1 MRDTIFAVA
10 TPPGR
15 SGVAVIRLSGPG
27 AGAAAER
34 LCGPLPPARLATLRR
49 LRDAGG
55 AVIDEALVLSFP
67 APASFTGEDVVEL
80 QCHGSRAVTRAL
92 LDALAAIPGLRIAEA
107 GEFTRRALIAGKMTV
122 SEVEGLGDL
131 LDAETERQ
139 RRQSFSLFDGAVADR
154 VEGWRRRLLTATAL
168 CETVIDFGEEDVPDD
183 IVDRL
188 AVLLDELSAE
198 FARAVTEV
206 RAGQGVRDGYIVAVV
221 GLPNAGKSS
230 FINYLAGRDLALVS
244 EVAGTTRDVI
254 ELRYDLRG
262 LLVTFLDTAGLRGSD
277 DTVEKAGIERALAR
291 AADADLRLFL
301 SAPQDVPQV
310 GRMPEDL
317 VLRAFADRGDGDFS
331 SFDGTGIEDVLSR
344 VHSVL
349 DARADRAAI
358 FCRDRHRQHIDDANA
373 TITRARRNLALGQ
386 IDLLGEDLRQASHSL
401 DELVGRIG
409 AEDVLDEV
417 FSSFCIGK

>member
-15 SGVAVIRLSGPG
+15 SGVAVIRLSGPA

-34 LCGPLPPARLATLRR
+34 LAGPLPPPRTAALRR
-49 LRDAGG
+49 LRDPGG
-55 AVIDEALVLSFP
+55 AVIDEALVLHFP
-67 APASFTGEDVVEL
+67 APGSFTGEDVVEL

-92 LDALAAIPGLRIAEA
+92 TDLLAAIPGLRIAEA

-154 VEGWRRRLLTATAL
+154 VASWRRRLLTATAL
-168 CETVIDFGEEDVPDD
+168 CETVIDFGEEDVPAD
-183 IVDRL
+183 VADRL
-188 AVLLDELSAE
+188 GAVLDELSAE
-198 FARAVTEV
+198 LARAVTEV
-206 RAGQGVRDGYIVAVV
+206 RAGQGIRDGYTVAVV
-221 GLPNAGKSS
+221 GLPNSGKSS
-230 FINYLAGRDLALVS
+230 FVNYLAGRDLALVS
-244 EVAGTTRDVI
+244 EIAGTTRDVI
-254 ELRYDLRG
+254 ELRYDLHG

-277 DTVEKAGIERALAR
+277 DAIEAAGIGRAVAR

-301 SAPQDVPQV
+301 SDPADVPQV
-310 GRMPEDL
+310 RPHGDDL
-317 VLRAFADRGDGDFS
+317 VLRAFADRGPADFS
-331 SFDGTGIEDVLSR
+331 SVDGTGVESVLSR
-344 VHSVL
+344 VHAVL
-349 DARADRAAI
+349 DARSEDEPV
-358 FCRDRHRQHIDDANA
+358 FNRDRHRRHITDAHA
-373 TITRARRNLALGQ
+373 AVTRSRRNLALGH
-386 IDLLGEDLRQASHSL
+386 IDLLGEDLRQAAQSL

-409 AEDVLDEV
+409 TEEVLSEV